1 MDFVDEPSLGPK
13 EQKTPSGLWLTPFAR
28 LGRTHAFGT
37 MSDAMI
43 AVALAGSVFFS
54 VDPSD
59 ARWRVALYL
68 VLTIAPFAVV
78 TPLIGPLIDR
88 IRGGRRRMI
97 LFTII
102 GRGVL
107 AWLMTRHIN
116 SLLLFPE
123 AFGFLILGKSYSVA
137 KSAVLPELV
146 RSDLGLVESN
156 AKLSVVGALSSMT
169 GAAIGGLA
177 LLGGDAWPAWAA
189 VFGFGLTTLYALQI
203 PKIVVAKKPATVN
216 EITELRSESIVYT
229 AATMAFLRASVGF
242 VTFLLAFEFRGGDEG
257 LSISGIGE
265 GVGVATGHLRDQNVF
280 GTPGAPAWHFGV
292 VMAAAGLGMLI
303 GANLAPRLRKRLLEE
318 QIIFFSLLLLF
329 TGAILAAFARGIGIL
344 AAVLISFVTTVS
356 AGTAKLAFDSL
367 VQRDAPDANHG
378 RFFAKF
384 EGRFQMSWAIG
395 ALVAALAPI
404 PVYGGYSVLAG
415 LSIAALFWY
424 HIATQES
431 RRRATPTKP
440 DRPDGQLPIWEREKI
455 DPDD

>member
-1 MDFVDEPSLGPK
+1 MDFVDEPSSGPK

-54 VDPSD
+54 VDPSA

-88 IRGGRRRMI
+88 IPGGRRRMI

-107 AWLMTRHIN
+107 AWLMTRHID
-116 SLLLFPE
+116 SLFLFPE

-156 AKLSVVGALSSMT
+156 AKLSIVGALSSMT

-189 VFGFGLTTLYALQI
+189 VFGFGLTTLYALQM
-203 PKIVVAKKPATVN
+203 PKIVVAKKPASVN
-216 EITELRSESIVYT
+216 EITELRTESIVYT
-229 AATMAFLRASVGF
+229 AGTMAFLRAAVGF
-242 VTFLLAFEFRGGDEG
+242 VTFLLAFEFRGGE
-257 LSISGIGE
+257 IG
-265 GVGVATGHLRDQNVF
+265 
-280 GTPGAPAWHFGV
+280 
-292 VMAAAGLGMLI
+292 
-303 GANLAPRLRKRLLEE
+303 
-318 QIIFFSLLLLF
+318 
-329 TGAILAAFARGIGIL
+329 
-344 AAVLISFVTTVS
+344 
-356 AGTAKLAFDSL
+356 
-367 VQRDAPDANHG
+367 
-378 RFFAKF
+378 
-384 EGRFQMSWAIG
+384 
-395 ALVAALAPI
+395 
-404 PVYGGYSVLAG
+404 
-415 LSIAALFWY
+415 
-424 HIATQES
+424 
-431 RRRATPTKP
+431 RASC
-440 DRPDGQLPIWEREKI
+440 RERV
-455 DPDD
+455 

>member
-1 MDFVDEPSLGPK
+1 MDFVDKPSSGPK
-13 EQKTPSGLWLTPFAR
+13 EQKTASGLWLTPFAR

-88 IRGGRRRMI
+88 IPGGRRRMI

-123 AFGFLILGKSYSVA
+123 AFGFLVLGKSYSVA

-189 VFGFGLTTLYALQI
+189 VFGFGVTMLYALQM
-203 PKIVVAKKPATVN
+203 PKIVVAKKPATAN
-216 EITELRSESIVYT
+216 EITKLRTESIVYT
-229 AATMAFLRASVGF
+229 AGTMAFLRAAVGF
-242 VTFLLAFEFRGGDEG
+242 VTFLLAFEFRGGEEG
-257 LSISGIGE
+257 LSLSGIGE
-265 GVGVATGHLRDQNVF
+265 AAGVATGHLRDQNVF

-292 VMAAAGLGMLI
+292 VMVAAGLGMLI
-303 GANLAPRLRKRLLEE
+303 GANLAPRLRKRFLEE

-329 TGAILAAFARGIGIL
+329 TGAITAAFARGVL
-344 AAVLISFVTTVS
+344 AAVLISFVTTIS
-356 AGTAKLAFDSL
+356 GGTAKLAFDSL

-378 RFFAKF
+378 RFFARF

-395 ALVAALAPI
+395 ALIAALAPI
-404 PVYGGYSVLAG
+404 SVYVGYSGLAA
-415 LSIAALFWY
+415 LSIAALLWY

-431 RRRATPTKP
+431 RRRATPTKS

-455 DPDD
+455 DPDE

>member
-1 MDFVDEPSLGPK
+1 VDLDDESSLRPK
-13 EQKTPSGLWLTPFAR
+13 KENTPSGLWLTPFAR

-54 VDPSD
+54 VDPSA

-88 IRGGRRRMI
+88 ISGGRRRMI
-97 LFTII
+97 LFTTI

-107 AWLMTRHIN
+107 AWLMTRHID

-123 AFGFLILGKSYSVA
+123 AFGFLVLGKSYSVA

-156 AKLSVVGALSSMT
+156 AKLSVVGALSSMA

-177 LLGGDAWPAWAA
+177 LLGGDAWPAWVA
-189 VFGFGLTTLYALQI
+189 VFGFGITTLYALQV
-203 PKIVVAKKPATVN
+203 PKTVVAKKPASAN
-216 EITELRSESIVYT
+216 EITELKTESIVYT
-229 AATMAFLRASVGF
+229 AATMAFLRAAVGF

-257 LSISGIGE
+257 LSLSGIGE
-265 GVGVATGHLRDQNVF
+265 AAGVATGHLRNQDVF

-292 VMAAAGLGMLI
+292 VMVAAGLGMLI
-303 GANLAPRLRKRLLEE
+303 GANLAPRMRKRFIEE
-318 QIIFFSLLLLF
+318 RIIFLALLLLF
-329 TGAILAAFARGIGIL
+329 TGAITAAFALGVL
-344 AAVLISFVTTVS
+344 AAVLISFVTTI
-356 AGTAKLAFDSL
+356 AGGTAKLAFDSL

-395 ALVAALAPI
+395 ALIAALAPI
-404 PVYGGYSVLAG
+404 HPHWGYAGLAG
-415 LSIAALFWY
+415 ISSAALLWY

-431 RRRATPTKP
+431 RRRATPTKS
-440 DRPDGQLPIWEREKI
+440 DRPDGQLPIWERENI
-455 DPDD
+455 DPDQ